1 MGRDQDKSEREL
13 EEEVGEMYLASSCIS
28 HFESDFPLPIGSR
41 TNVPRTSLE
50 SVSRCDRRREPD
62 VEIPQRRGFSTSNH
76 AYQHT
81 GSETER
87 RKAV

>member
-13 EEEVGEMYLASSCIS
+13 EEVGEMYLASSCIFD
-28 HFESDFPLPIGSR
+28 FESDFPLSIRSR
-41 TNVPRTSLE
+41 TNIPRTGLE
-50 SVSRCDRRREPD
+50 SVSRCDWRREPY
-62 VEIPQRRGFSTSNH
+62 VEIPQRRGFSMSDH